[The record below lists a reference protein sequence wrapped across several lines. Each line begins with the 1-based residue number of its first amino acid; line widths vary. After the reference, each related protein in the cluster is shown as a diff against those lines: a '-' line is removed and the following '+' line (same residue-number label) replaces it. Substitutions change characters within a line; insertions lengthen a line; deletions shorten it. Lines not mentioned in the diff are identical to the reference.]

1 MEENNKL
8 IAEFMG
14 YEVKHNKCYSP
25 KYNDGTIA
33 PMQFHKSWDWL
44 MPVIDKIETMGCE
57 VVHRVGD
64 CNIYKIDEQ
73 ENYRCII
80 EIQGINK
87 LESTYKAIVVFI
99 KNHEIL

>member
-1 MEENNKL
+1 MENNKV

-14 YEVKHNKCYSP
+14 LNIDKGVQADYMQHEL
-25 KYNDGTIA
+25 KY
-33 PMQFHKSWDWL
+33 HRSWDWL
-44 MPVIDKIETMGCE
+44 MPVICKIESMGCE

-64 CNIYKIDEQ
+64 CIVYKIDEK

-80 EIQGINK
+80 DIQGINK
-87 LESTYKAIVVFI
+87 LESTYKAVVEFI

>member
-1 MEENNKL
+1 MENNKL

-14 YEVKHNKCYSP
+14 AATRPKHAYAFLRYDS
-25 KYNDGTIA
+25 
-33 PMQFHKSWDWL
+33 DWNWI
-44 MPVIDKIETMGCE
+44 MDVIEKIESMGCE
-57 VVHRVGD
+57 VVHRKGD

-80 EIQGINK
+80 EMQGINK
-87 LESTYKAIVVFI
+87 LESTYKAIVEFI

>member
-1 MEENNKL
+1 MENNKV

-14 YEVKHNKCYSP
+14 LNIDKGVQADYMEHEL
-25 KYNDGTIA
+25 KYHT
-33 PMQFHKSWDWL
+33 SWDWL
-44 MPVIDKIETMGCE
+44 MPVIDKIELMGCE

-64 CNIYKIDEQ
+64 CIVYKIDEK

-80 EIQGINK
+80 DIQGINK
-87 LESTYKAIVVFI
+87 LESTHKAVVEFI

>member
-1 MEENNKL
+1 MENNKV

-14 YEVKHNKCYSP
+14 LNIDKGVQADYMQHEL
-25 KYNDGTIA
+25 KY
-33 PMQFHKSWDWL
+33 HRSWDWL
-44 MPVIDKIETMGCE
+44 MPVIYKIESMGCE

-64 CNIYKIDEQ
+64 CVVYKIDEQ

-80 EIQGINK
+80 DIQGVNK
-87 LESTYKAIVVFI
+87 LNSTYKAVVEFI